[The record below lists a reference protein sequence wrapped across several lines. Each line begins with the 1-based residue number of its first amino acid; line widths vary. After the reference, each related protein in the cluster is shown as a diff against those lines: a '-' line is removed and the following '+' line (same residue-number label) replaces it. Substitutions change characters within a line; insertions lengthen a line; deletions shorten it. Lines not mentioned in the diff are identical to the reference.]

1 MSIQIKTLQP
11 YMLVAILLA
20 IFAYHNP
27 LQAQALDYNNRVSL
41 ELRDGTAVVLY
52 GRANT
57 RNNEANNDF
66 FYLPT
71 NLKLSRRPDGVPE
84 FVFLKYTTEEQLD
97 AGGVQGALMHFL
109 MHWGLSRDQVSEAE
123 QQLAGMGY
131 KNPKVKGA
139 ADVFVDNE
147 KSFRIIS
154 ASLNDP
160 SAQLITSGMAPPL
173 PGSKV
178 AVASKMDKNTAQ
190 LLAATFEKSRSIT
203 DVSIEMIFQYNVLL
217 PAVNGNITIHWDR
230 VDSLIQ
236 SVDARYTRNDRDTKT
251 DKDDRYTLRQMD
263 SLYKVAQETKAV
275 EVSIDKLT
283 TDDATAD
290 MVVEQFLNVFVEA
303 LTERDMDAPPSAA
316 GNDLDDFIGDN
327 QKGAYFKLDKDR
339 YELRI
344 ARQTEV
350 YNLNY
355 RTTIT
360 KTMTVT
366 ANLGEW
372 YDGVRDNPRCVAS
385 INLNDPFFQHR
396 DINFILD
403 LDAADMFDTEVN
415 YVTVNVRKQRDE
427 GNDFS
432 EKLTI
437 DKQFIEQH
445 GVKAVLSYARGEDS
459 NPDLYQ
465 YQTQWSLRG
474 GEIYPDDPPW
484 IEGAWEGVTLTPPVK
499 PVMIRF
505 ETDLD
510 EMEALDLRN
519 VTLQLRYIRFGKE
532 TESNVN
538 ISLYSQDPFAE
549 RTIFLDKDTKGYAYR
564 MVFTHKEKGIMAM
577 PWESKINTNYVFA
590 VIPEELKQGD
600 ENFIAQAIEEGR
612 QVLLE
617 MGSQASKEVAQ
628 NQQVLDKFKD
638 LIQEEN

>member
-1 MSIQIKTLQP
+1 MSTIKKLLQQF
-11 YMLVAILLA
+11 LFAVLLLSSL
-20 IFAYHNP
+20 AYNIDV
-27 LQAQALDYNNRVSL
+27 QAQVLDYNNRVSI
-41 ELRDGTAVVLY
+41 ELRDGTPVVLY

-57 RNNEANNDF
+57 RNNNSNNEF

-71 NLKLSRRPDGVPE
+71 NLELSQRPDGVPE
-84 FVFLKYTTEEQLD
+84 FVFLKYTTEEQLG
-97 AGGVQGALMHFL
+97 AGGIQGALMHFL
-109 MHWGLSRDQVSEAE
+109 MHWGLNQEQVNEAE
-123 QQLAGMGY
+123 QQLSGMGY
-131 KNPKVKGA
+131 KDPKIKGA

-190 LLAATFEKSRSIT
+190 LLAATFEKSRSIS

-217 PAVNGNITIHWDR
+217 PAVDGTIKIHWDR

-236 SVDARYTRNDRDTKT
+236 SVDARYTRNDRDTKK
-251 DKDDRYTLRQMD
+251 DRDDRYTLNQID

-316 GNDLDDFIGDN
+316 GDSQDDYIGDN
-327 QKGAYFKLDKDR
+327 QKGSYFKLDKSR
-339 YELRI
+339 YEIRI

-355 RTTIT
+355 RTTVT

-385 INLNDPFFQHR
+385 INLNDPFYQHR

-415 YVTVNVRKQRDE
+415 YVTVNVMKHRDE
-427 GNDFS
+427 GNDFE
-432 EKLTI
+432 EKVTI
-437 DKQFIEQH
+437 DRQFIEQH

-474 GEIYPDDPPW
+474 GEIYPEDPPW

-499 PVMIRF
+499 PVMVRF

-510 EMEALDLRN
+510 EMEEMNLRN

-538 ISLYSQDPFAE
+538 ISLYNQDPFAE

-564 MVFTHKEKGIMAM
+564 LVFTHKEKGVMAM
-577 PWESKINTNYVFA
+577 PWETKINTNYVFA
-590 VIPEELKQGD
+590 VIPEELKQKD
-600 ENFIAQAIEEGR
+600 ENFIAQAIEEGK

-617 MGSQASKEVAQ
+617 MGSQAGKEVAQ

-638 LIQEEN
+638 LIQEDN